1 MTLSPGSAKAPSPI
15 HSRSSTLATPEELW
29 LKSHKKDIRPAL
41 NRAVGLGLFAG
52 WLIIVQAWLLARVVS
67 AVIIGHQHLGDVW
80 WYLVAMLPIFA
91 LRFALMR
98 ASEDVA
104 FEAAAQ
110 VRRDLR
116 ARLYDHLQALGPL
129 WLTRQS
135 SGDLA
140 NSIVVGIDALEAYYA
155 RYLPNMSLTA
165 LVPLSILMFVLPQDW
180 ISGLVLLGTAPL
192 IPIFMILVGKGT
204 ETLNQEQWQLLAR
217 MSARFLDALQ
227 GLTTLKLFGVSR
239 HEAEVVAALTE
250 QYRIGTMKVLRMA
263 FLSSVVLEFLSTVS
277 IAMVAVL
284 IGFRLFYGKMEF
296 FNGFFVLLLAPE
308 FYLPLRN
315 MGTFYHARMEA
326 IGAAQSLL
334 KLLNTPIPPHAQP
347 AGGTQ
352 QLDAADHVRIRFDA
366 VSVRYA
372 DNLAPALDAVSFAA
386 PARGLTALVGASGAG
401 KSTVLHALMALVQP
415 AQGRILVND
424 TPLNALDGAD
434 WLRQVAWVPQRPHV
448 FEGTVR
454 DNIALGQTRA
464 TQEDVECAARAAQ
477 AHDFIAALPQGYDTP
492 LGERGMGLSGGQV
505 QRLALARALL
515 KSAPLVLLD
524 EATAQLDAHTQALVG
539 EVIFRLA
546 RQRCVILAAHRLST
560 VLRAD
565 HVVVLDAGRV
575 VEQGAPQALLAAGG
589 AFAALVRAHDT
600 PSAPLEEILRA

>member
-1 MTLSPGSAKAPSPI
+1 M
-15 HSRSSTLATPEELW
+15 ATPEELW
-29 LKSHKKDIRPAL
+29 LKSRKKDIRPAL
-41 NRAVGLGLFAG
+41 NRAVGLGLLAG

-67 AVIIGHQHLGDVW
+67 EVIIEHRHLADVW
-80 WYLVAMLPIFA
+80 AYLAAMLPIFA
-91 LRFALMR
+91 LRFVLMR
-98 ASEDVA
+98 ASENVA

-116 ARLYDHLQALGPL
+116 GRLYDHLQALGPL
-129 WLTRQS
+129 WLNRQS

-155 RYLPNMSLTA
+155 RYLPSMSLTA
-165 LVPLSILMFVLPQDW
+165 LVPLSILVFVLPQDW
-180 ISGLVLLGTAPL
+180 VSALVLLVTAPL

-204 ETLNQEQWQLLAR
+204 ETMNQQQWQLLAR
-217 MSARFLDALQ
+217 MSARFLDSLQ

-239 HEAEVVAALTE
+239 HEAEVVAVLTE
-250 QYRIGTMKVLRMA
+250 DYRIGTMKVLRVA
-263 FLSSVVLEFLSTVS
+263 FLSSVVLEFLSTIS
-277 IAMVAVL
+277 IAMVAVF
-284 IGFRLFYGKMEF
+284 IGFRLFYGEMQF

-326 IGAAQSLL
+326 IGAAQGLL
-334 KLLNTPIPPHAQP
+334 KLLDTPIAPHAQP
-347 AGGTQ
+347 SGGT
-352 QLDAADHVRIRFDA
+352 LKLAAAQDVRIRFEA
-366 VSVRYA
+366 VTVRYA
-372 DNLAPALDAVSFAA
+372 DDLAPALDGLSFSA

-401 KSTVLHALMALVQP
+401 KSTALHALMALVQP
-415 AQGRILVND
+415 VQGRILIND
-424 TPLNALDGAD
+424 TPLSDLDPDD
-434 WLRQVAWVPQRPHV
+434 WLQHVAWVPQRPHV

-454 DNIALGQTRA
+454 DNIALGQA
-464 TQEDVECAARAAQ
+464 TASHAAVERAARAAQ

-515 KSAPLVLLD
+515 KPAPLVLLD
-524 EATAQLDAHTQALVG
+524 EATAQLDAHTQAQVG
-539 EVIFRLA
+539 EVILELA

-575 VEQGAPQALLAAGG
+575 LEQGTPQALLAAGG
-589 AFAALVRAHDT
+589 AFAALVQAHAAA
-600 PSAPLEEILRA
+600 SQPLQEAQP